1 MKFQIASIVAAA
13 VAAVGLTLGSVD
25 TRAAQKDIV
34 ETAVDAGKFKTL
46 AAALGAADL
55 VDTLK
60 GAVPSRYSRRPM
72 RPSRSFLRAPS
83 RTFKA
88 REQGSAC
95 RNPHL
100 PRGAGESDG
109 G

>member
-34 ETAVDAGKFKTL
+34 ETAVDAGQFKTL
-46 AAALGAADL
+46 AAARKAA
-55 VDTLK
+55 
-60 GAVPSRYSRRPM
+60 
-72 RPSRSFLRAPS
+72 
-83 RTFKA
+83 
-88 REQGSAC
+88 
-95 RNPHL
+95 
-100 PRGAGESDG
+100 G